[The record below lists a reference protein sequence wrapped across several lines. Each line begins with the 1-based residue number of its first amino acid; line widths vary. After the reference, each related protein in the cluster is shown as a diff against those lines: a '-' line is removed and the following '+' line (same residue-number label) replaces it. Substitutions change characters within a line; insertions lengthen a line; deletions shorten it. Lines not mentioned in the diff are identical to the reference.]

1 MNAEGD
7 ATAPRFLHRN
17 PSAWLI
23 APTLALLAGQAL
35 AASPL
40 RPPVY
45 SLALLLLP
53 LAFVFR
59 RAARRWAFICLIA
72 GLAFAIGYRRHL
84 DVLEPAFPAN
94 HIRSL
99 MEDGGELYL
108 EGRLNAEPD
117 RLPQRMRW
125 NVRLL
130 RVWHPTGAEEIT
142 GDLLVT
148 IRFASRDWRYGD
160 RVRFRAEPFVPR
172 AGANPG
178 GFDYATYLARRNIYA
193 TAFLVNDGRVE
204 LLSHAPPGPWVA
216 LEGLRR
222 KIRAF
227 IEQSFS
233 SPDNAALMKALVV
246 GDMGGISRQVRD
258 DFTAAGVNHVL
269 SISGL
274 HVGMLGAVIFLLVRF
289 LGSLSET
296 ALLKWSLLKIAT
308 CSSFVTVLFYSALA
322 GSAVPTVRS
331 AIMIGVYEIA
341 VLLDREEEVF
351 ASLAFA
357 ALLIGLVWPGVVM
370 DISFQL
376 SFLAVLFIVWGS
388 LKIEALW
395 PAARARDQLPQERS
409 RWRMRFRR
417 LSLSLAVPILATIG
431 TGPMIA
437 HHFGHLSWAGFL
449 SNPLVVPLVGF
460 VIVPLGL
467 AIGVCALTA
476 PALAVPLVFI
486 AEPLLTLVQRLVH
499 YLAELPMAN
508 LAVPIPDYREVVVLY
523 AAILSLLIFRRS
535 LHLGL
540 ALGLSA
546 ALIAGDVV
554 YWWRERWHGTNLR
567 ITHLSVGHGDAAVVE
582 FPGSRVL
589 VIDAGGSPNPEFD
602 PGEFIVAPF
611 LRSRKILRVDYVFV
625 SHPRID
631 HYGGMETVAA
641 QFTPEEFWS
650 GTAKGRT
657 ARYERLDDAVDR
669 AGIKRLRL
677 GDAGPCRV
685 IEGVKLCVLYPP
697 EDGANEA
704 SVVLRLSY
712 GGFNVLFAGDL
723 EAKEEKRL
731 IANGA
736 ELASAVLKAPRH
748 GSPRAS
754 SDEFVRAVGPRLAVF
769 SLGPRGAEAAEEVI
783 ERYATAGAATLRTD
797 RDGAIMLETDG
808 KTLRYRTYRSKKSG
822 EIAAGS

>member
-1 MNAEGD
+1 MPSDNA
-7 ATAPRFLHRN
+7 APPGLLHRH

-23 APTLALLAGQAL
+23 GPTLALLAGQAL

-40 RPPVY
+40 RPPIHT
-45 SLALLLLP
+45 LALLLLLLP
-53 LAFVFR
+53 FVFR
-59 RAARRWAFICLIA
+59 RSTRTWAIVLLLA
-72 GLAFAIGYRRHL
+72 GIAFAVGYRRHL
-84 DVLEPAFPAN
+84 DQLEPAFSPN

-99 MEDGGELYL
+99 MEPGKELYL
-108 EGRLNAEPD
+108 EGRLIAEPD

-130 RVWHPTGAEEIT
+130 RVWHPTGAQEVT
-142 GDLLVT
+142 GDILVT
-148 IRFASRDWRYGD
+148 IRFAARDWRYGD

-172 AGANPG
+172 GGANPG
-178 GFDYATYLARRNIYA
+178 GFDYAAYLARRDIYA
-193 TAFLVNDGRVE
+193 TSFLVSDSRVE
-204 LLSHAPPGPWVA
+204 LLSRAPPGPRVA
-216 LEGLRR
+216 LEALRR
-222 KIRAF
+222 KIRVF

-289 LGSLSET
+289 VGSRSET

-308 CSSFVTVLFYSALA
+308 FSSFATVLFYSALA

-331 AIMIGVYEIA
+331 AIMIGVYEVA
-341 VLLDREEEVF
+341 VLLDREEEIF

-388 LKIEALW
+388 RKIEVWW
-395 PAARARDQLPQERS
+395 PVSRARGQLPQERS
-409 RWRMRFRR
+409 RWRIWLRR
-417 LSLSLAVPILATIG
+417 LGLSLAVPILATIG

-449 SNPLVVPLVGF
+449 SNPLIVPLVGF

-476 PALAVPLVFI
+476 PVLAAPFVF
-486 AEPLLTLVQRLVH
+486 AADPLLTLVQRLVH

-508 LAVPIPDYREVVVLY
+508 LAVPIPDYREVAVLY
-523 AAILSLLIFRRS
+523 AAILSLLIFRRRPQ
-535 LHLGL
+535 LAL
-540 ALGLSA
+540 ALGLSV
-546 ALIAGDVV
+546 ALIAADAA
-554 YWWRERWHGTNLR
+554 YWWRERWHGARLR

-589 VIDAGGSPNPEFD
+589 VIDAGGTPNPDFD

-611 LRSRKILRVDYVFV
+611 LRSRKILRVDYAFV

-641 QFTPEEFWS
+641 QFTPEEFWA
-650 GTAKGRT
+650 GAAKGRT
-657 ARYERLDDAVDR
+657 ARYERLDDAVGR
-669 AGIKRLRL
+669 AGIRRVTL
-677 GDAGPCRV
+677 AGSYPCRV
-685 IEGVKLCVLYPP
+685 IEDVKICVMYPP
-697 EDGANEA
+697 QDDEGDA

-712 GGFNVLFAGDL
+712 GRFDVLFAGDL
-723 EAKEEKRL
+723 EAKNEKRL
-731 IANGA
+731 VATGA
-736 ELASAVLKAPRH
+736 PVASAVLKAPSH
-748 GSPRAS
+748 GSPRANTE
-754 SDEFVRAVGPRLAVF
+754 EFVRAVGPRIAVF
-769 SLGPRGAEAAEEVI
+769 SLGPRSAAQAEEII
-783 ERYATAGAATLRTD
+783 ERYATAGAVTLRTD
-797 RDGAIMLETDG
+797 SDGAIMLETDG
-808 KTLRYRTYRSKKSG
+808 ATLRYRTYRSKKTG
-822 EIAAGS
+822 VIAGGS